1 MSDAAVRALT
11 YCTNIHPG
19 ESWSDVRANLE
30 DHLLGVKARVS
41 PERRFPIGLRVS
53 GRAAS
58 ELDAQ
63 ESRRFQAWCE
73 ENDCFVLTVNGFPH
87 GRFHGA
93 GVKERVYLP
102 DWRDPARA
110 EYTLRL
116 ADLLADWLPEGVAG
130 SISTVPLA
138 YRQGF
143 EDEHWAA
150 VRQQLEAVLT
160 HLARIFD
167 ERGVE
172 IALALEPEPR
182 CMLEQ
187 TSEVVAFFERMD
199 FPPKLGSFLALCYDC
214 CHQAVEFE
222 DPDTSL
228 AALRAAGVPIA
239 KVQVSSSLC
248 ARGDEIEALPGFD
261 EPTYLHQVVA
271 RSASGDL
278 HRFDDLPDFAAALRV
293 ERFIEARSH
302 FHIPIFS
309 EHLGPCGTT
318 RFFLE
323 EFLPKVD
330 PSIPF
335 EVETYS
341 WDVLSPE
348 LRGSDVVDDIAREL
362 TWASRF
368 VEDG

>member
-1 MSDAAVRALT
+1 MRELT

-19 ESWSDVRANLE
+19 ESWADVRANLE
-30 DHLLGVKARVS
+30 SHLLGVKARVS

-53 GRAAS
+53 GLAAGEID
-58 ELDAQ
+58 EL
-63 ESRRFQAWCE
+63 ESRRFRAWCE

-93 GVKERVYLP
+93 GVKQRVYLP
-102 DWRDPARA
+102 DWREPARA
-110 EYTLRL
+110 EYTCRL
-116 ADLLADWLPEGVAG
+116 ADLLAGWLPAGIVG
-130 SISTVPLA
+130 SISTVPVA
-138 YRQGF
+138 FRHGF
-143 EDEHWAA
+143 EDEHWAV
-150 VRQQLEAVLT
+150 VRTQLAAVLE
-160 HLARIFD
+160 HLSRIYD
-167 ERGVE
+167 ETGVE

-182 CMLEQ
+182 CVLEQ
-187 TSEVVAFFERMD
+187 TSEAVAFFERMD
-199 FPPKLGSFLALCYDC
+199 FPPQLGRFLALCYDC

-222 DPDTSL
+222 DPGASL
-228 AALRAAGVPIA
+228 AALRTAGVPIA

-248 ARGDEIEALPGFD
+248 ARDDEIEALPQFD

-271 RSASGDL
+271 RTSSGDL
-278 HRFDDLPDFAAALRV
+278 HRFDDLPDFAEALKR
-293 ERFIEARSH
+293 ERFVEARSH

-323 EFLPKVD
+323 ELLPQID
-330 PSIPF
+330 PEIPF

-348 LRGSDVVDDIAREL
+348 LRGEEVVDDIAREL

-368 VEDG
+368 LGGL

>member
-19 ESWSDVRANLE
+19 EAWSDVKANLE
-30 DHLLGVKARVS
+30 AHLLGVKARVS
-41 PERRFPIGLRVS
+41 PERSFPIGLRVS
-53 GRAAS
+53 GRAAN
-58 ELDAQ
+58 ELDAE

-73 ENDCFVLTVNGFPH
+73 ENDCFVLTVNGFSH

-93 GVKERVYLP
+93 GVKEHVYLP
-102 DWRDPARA
+102 DWREPARA
-110 EYTLRL
+110 DYTCRL
-116 ADLLADWLPEGVAG
+116 ADLLAEWLPEAVAG
-130 SISTVPLA
+130 SISTVPVA
-138 YRQGF
+138 FRRGF

-150 VRQQLEAVLT
+150 VRVQLEGVLA
-160 HLARIFD
+160 HLARIFE

-182 CMLEQ
+182 CVLEQ
-187 TSEVVAFFERMD
+187 TSEAVAFFERMD
-199 FPPKLGSFLALCYDC
+199 FPPQLGRFLALCYDC

-222 DPDTSL
+222 DPAASL
-228 AALRAAGVPIA
+228 AALGAAGVPIA

-248 ARGDEIEALPGFD
+248 ARGDEVEALPGFD

-271 RSASGDL
+271 RGAEGDL
-278 HRFDDLPDFAAALRV
+278 HRFDDLPDFAEALKGH
-293 ERFIEARSH
+293 RFVEARSH

-323 EFLPKVD
+323 ELLPKVD
-330 PSIPF
+330 PAIPF

-348 LRGSDVVDDIAREL
+348 LRGSHVVDDIAREL
-362 TWASRF
+362 SWASQWT
-368 VEDG
+368 GGT